1 MRIGMILDKTFP
13 PDSRVEN
20 EAISLIE
27 AGHEVY
33 LFCLQYGGQPT
44 NESINGINVCRY
56 KSNKLEYKLSA
67 LAYTISAYH
76 KLLRPKI
83 ADFIAKNEVE
93 VIHIHD
99 MAIAEAVFNANEK
112 FNLPV
117 VLDLHENRP
126 EIMRHYGHV
135 KSWKGKLLIN
145 PDKWA
150 KKQNEFVRKAEKIVV
165 VTEEAKE
172 QLLREVKRNSTDVVV
187 VPNTVHPDIYLN
199 YEIDQKIIDKYKDEF
214 TLMYLGDTG
223 LRRGTDTALKA
234 LAIIKDD
241 LPNVKLVM
249 VGKNDAEDHI
259 LKQLATDLGVKN
271 YVDFEGWQD
280 VSLFPSY
287 VMAADVCLSPL
298 KRNLHHDTTFAN
310 KLFQYMAM
318 GKPVVV
324 SNSTAQANVVK
335 EEKCGLIH
343 EAEKEE
349 DLAEKISYLYKN
361 NEEARLMGTAGKQ
374 AVLEKWNWKISS
386 YGLIKM
392 YDELKTTS

>member
-27 AGHEVY
+27 AGHEVF
-33 LFCLQYGGQPT
+33 LFCLHYGDKT
-44 NESINGINVCRY
+44 DKEEINGIQVRRY

-76 KLLRPKI
+76 KLMKPKI
-83 ADFIAKNEVE
+83 TDFITSNSIEVL
-93 VIHIHD
+93 HIHD
-99 MAIAEAVFNANEK
+99 MAVADAVFNANK
-112 FNLPV
+112 KYQLPV

-145 PDKWA
+145 PDRWA
-150 KKQNEFVRKAEKIVV
+150 EKQNALITKADKVIV
-165 VTEEAKE
+165 VTEEAKAQATKE
-172 QLLREVKRNSTDVVV
+172 TNKNSKEITV

-199 YEIDQKIIDKYKDEF
+199 YKIDEQIVDRYKDNF
-214 TLMYLGDTG
+214 VLLYLGDTG
-223 LRRGTDTALKA
+223 LRRGTDTAIKA
-234 LAIIKDD
+234 VNLLTDKI
-241 LPNVKLVM
+241 PNLKLVM
-249 VGKNDAEDHI
+249 VGKNDAEDHY
-259 LKQLATDLGVKN
+259 LKKLIREEGVKDF
-271 YVDFEGWQD
+271 VDMEGWQD

-287 VMAADVCLSPL
+287 VEASKICLSPL

-324 SNSTAQANVVK
+324 SDSTAQANVVLD
-335 EEKCGLIH
+335 ENCGLVH
-343 EAEKEE
+343 KAEGEE
-349 DLAEKISYLYKN
+349 DLAQKILELYENQEKAK
-361 NEEARLMGTAGKQ
+361 AMGEAGKQ
-374 AVLEKWNWKISS
+374 AVLNKWNWKKSS
-386 YGLIKM
+386 ADLIKM
-392 YDELKTTS
+392 YKSLSML